1 MLGKNHTIVT
11 EFLLL
16 GFQNLHNFKIL
27 LFTVFLVTYIMTISS
42 NLLIIALV
50 STSHQLHSP
59 MYFFL
64 AHLSL
69 SDILL
74 ITVIVPNML
83 RLIWGEGGTMS
94 VAGCISQLH
103 FFASSMATE
112 SLLLTVMSYD
122 RYLAICHPLRYTT
135 IMNFKLCLQLVIWS
149 WLLGF
154 IFTLFL
160 ILPIS
165 QLQFCGP
172 NVIDHIFCDFAPL
185 VKHSCSDT
193 SFLEMEDFVLT
204 FPVFLL
210 PFVFIIAT
218 YVCIFLTILRIPST
232 TGRTKAFSTCSSH
245 ISVVGTYYGTLIIIY
260 VIPSIEHS
268 FTINKVL
275 SLLYTVVT
283 PFFNPLI
290 YSLRNQEIGAAL
302 RRKFQ
307 YLTDFW
313 HERRG
318 SLEDLDLLQMTS
330 EKVSGRGIF
339 QQCPVPLSLHHQLPQ
354 PAHVCQPLKK
364 LPLRVLCT
372 PGSSSTD

>member
-1 MLGKNHTIVT
+1 MLGKNQTIVT

-16 GFQNLHNFKIL
+16 GFQNLHSFKIL
-27 LFTVFLVTYIMTISS
+27 LFSLFLVIYILTLSS

-74 ITVIVPNML
+74 TTVIVPNML

-103 FFASSMATE
+103 FYCCSVATE

-135 IMNFKLCLQLVIWS
+135 IMNFKLHLQLVIWS

-154 IFTLFL
+154 MFVLLI

-165 QLQFCGP
+165 QLQFCDP
-172 NVIDHIFCDFAPL
+172 IVIDHIFCDFVPL
-185 VKHSCSDT
+185 LKHSCSDT
-193 SFLEMEDFVLT
+193 SLIEIEDFVLS
-204 FPVFLL
+204 FPSALL
-210 PFVFIIAT
+210 PFVFIIVT
-218 YVCIFLTILRIPST
+218 YICIFLTILRIPST
-232 TGRTKAFSTCSSH
+232 TGRQKAFSTCSSH
-245 ISVVGTYYGTLIIIY
+245 LTVVCTYYGTLIIIY
-260 VIPSIEHS
+260 VVPSREHS

-275 SLLYTVVT
+275 SLLYTVMT
-283 PFFNPLI
+283 PFFNPII
-290 YSLRNQEIGAAL
+290 YSLRNQVIKAAL
-302 RRKFQ
+302 RRRFR
-307 YLTDFW
+307 YSTDFW
-313 HERRG
+313 NQRRG
-318 SLEDLDLLQMTS
+318 
-330 EKVSGRGIF
+330 R
-339 QQCPVPLSLHHQLPQ
+339 
-354 PAHVCQPLKK
+354 
-364 LPLRVLCT
+364 
-372 PGSSSTD
+372 

>member
-1 MLGKNHTIVT
+1 MLGKNQTIVT

-16 GFQNLHNFKIL
+16 GFQNLHSFKIL
-27 LFTVFLVTYIMTISS
+27 LFSLFLVIYIMTISS

-74 ITVIVPNML
+74 TTVFVPNML

-94 VAGCISQLH
+94 VAGCICQLH
-103 FFASSMATE
+103 FFASSLATE

-135 IMNFKLCLQLVIWS
+135 IMNFKLCLQLVIWA

-154 IFTLFL
+154 IFVLL
-160 ILPIS
+160 IILPIS

-185 VKHSCSDT
+185 LKHSCSDS
-193 SFLEMEDFVLT
+193 SFLEIEDFVLSIALA
-204 FPVFLL
+204 PL
-210 PFVFIIAT
+210 PFVFIIVT
-218 YVCIFLTILRIPST
+218 YICIFLTILRIPST
-232 TGRTKAFSTCSSH
+232 TGRQKAFSTCSSH
-245 ISVVGTYYGTLIIIY
+245 ISVVCTYYGSLIIIY
-260 VIPSIEHS
+260 VVPSRGHT
-268 FTINKVL
+268 FNINKVL

-290 YSLRNQEIGAAL
+290 YSLRNQEIGSAL

-318 SLEDLDLLQMTS
+318 
-330 EKVSGRGIF
+330 R
-339 QQCPVPLSLHHQLPQ
+339 
-354 PAHVCQPLKK
+354 
-364 LPLRVLCT
+364 
-372 PGSSSTD
+372 

>member
-27 LFTVFLVTYIMTISS
+27 LFTVFLVTYIMTISN

-74 ITVIVPNML
+74 TTGFVPNML

-103 FFASSMATE
+103 FYFCSGAAE

-185 VKHSCSDT
+185 LKHSCSDT

-210 PFVFIIAT
+210 PFV
-218 YVCIFLTILRIPST
+218 IPST
-232 TGRTKAFSTCSSH
+232 TGRQKAFSTCSSH
-245 ISVVGTYYGTLIIIY
+245 ISVVGTYYGTLIMIY
-260 VIPSIEHS
+260 VIPSSEHS

-302 RRKFQ
+302 RRK
-307 YLTDFW
+307 
-313 HERRG
+313 RRAW
-318 SLEDLDLLQMTS
+318 
-330 EKVSGRGIF
+330 I
-339 QQCPVPLSLHHQLPQ
+339 PLS
-354 PAHVCQPLKK
+354 VT
-364 LPLRVLCT
+364 T
-372 PGSSSTD
+372 PR